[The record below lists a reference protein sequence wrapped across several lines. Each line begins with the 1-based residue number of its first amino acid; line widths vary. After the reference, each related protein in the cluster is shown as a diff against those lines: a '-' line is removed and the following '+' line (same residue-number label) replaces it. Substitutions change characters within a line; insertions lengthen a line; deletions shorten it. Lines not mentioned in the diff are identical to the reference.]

1 MKPRQRHYRRL
12 VPAGL
17 LCLTLLVV
25 AGCSG
30 ADPADVAKVADQ
42 YTGSTNP
49 LAVPVTEDQARCRAE
64 TYLESDLSDGALDD
78 VRAGRQP
85 VARTKED
92 AKVLTALAE
101 ELAACV

>member
-1 MKPRQRHYRRL
+1 MNPRQHHRHL
-12 VPAGL
+12 VAAGL
-17 LCLTLLVV
+17 FGFTLLVL

-64 TYLESDLSDGALDD
+64 AYLESDLSDSALDD

-92 AKVLTALAE
+92 AKVLTALAD